1 MISIIKIKMGV
12 VFVPK
17 VESKIEKK
25 KKWKEDGFLGNIGIF
40 YEVNKVKIKGKSFSH
55 ILDNIVIFQV
65 KKVTFQRH
73 FGKNLGS

>member
-12 VFVPK
+12 VLVPK
-17 VESKIEKK
+17 VESKIEK

-40 YEVNKVKIKGKSFSH
+40 YEVNKVKIKGESFSH